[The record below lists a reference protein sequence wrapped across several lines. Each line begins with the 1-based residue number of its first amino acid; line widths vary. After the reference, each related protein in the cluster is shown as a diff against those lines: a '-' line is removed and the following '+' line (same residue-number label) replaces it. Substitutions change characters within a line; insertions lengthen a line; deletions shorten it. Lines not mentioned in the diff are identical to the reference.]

1 MIQIRRSAIVPQSAE
16 QMFDLVNDVA
26 AYPRR
31 FAWCA
36 DARVLASDEA
46 SITARLDLRLGGV
59 TQGFTTRNTLERPVR
74 ITLALVEGPFRAL
87 SGTWTFM
94 RLGDDGCKIALALD
108 FDYAGLMAPVL
119 RSGFQK
125 LADRMVDEFC
135 REAER
140 VYA

>member
-1 MIQIRRSAIVPQSAE
+1 MIHIRRSAIVRHSPE
-16 QMFDLVNDVA
+16 QMFDLVNDVG

-31 FAWCA
+31 FSWCD
-36 DARVLASDEA
+36 DAQVLEIDEA
-46 SITARLDLRLGGV
+46 SMTARLDLRLGAL
-59 TQGFTTRNTLERPVR
+59 TQGFTTRNTFERPQR
-74 ITLALVEGPFRAL
+74 ITLGLVEGPFRAL
-87 SGTWTFM
+87 NGDWIFT

-108 FDYAGLMAPVL
+108 FDYAGLIAPVL

-140 VYA
+140 IYV